1 MVWVGLRPDPCGD
14 YTNVANRPAP
24 HDHRAG
30 CRLTSPVESQR
41 DSVSMPRVA
50 SRELPWVNRVLGGN
64 PNGVAATCG
73 GTEAATPLGLTVA
86 GRFSQGS
93 SRLATLGWRT
103 QSRWDWG
110 GRKGV
115 GP

>member
-50 SRELPWVNRVLGGN
+50 SRELPWEKRGVSAN
-64 PNGVAATCG
+64 PNGCG
-73 GTEAATPLGLTVA
+73 PMVERGIIVGVED
-86 GRFSQGS
+86 
-93 SRLATLGWRT
+93 RT
-103 QSRWDWG
+103 DANPG
-110 GRKGV
+110 
-115 GP
+115 